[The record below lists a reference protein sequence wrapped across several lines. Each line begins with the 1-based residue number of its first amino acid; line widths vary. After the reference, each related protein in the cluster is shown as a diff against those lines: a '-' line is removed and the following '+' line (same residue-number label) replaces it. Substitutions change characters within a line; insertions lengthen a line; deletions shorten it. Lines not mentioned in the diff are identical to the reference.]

1 MCNNIYFI
9 LYTVSNQNSQN
20 LLSGQ
25 RKYDSDKK
33 SEDKKENAAFE
44 HSRDQRIQ
52 SAKRSSEK
60 QIDSTKT
67 EKNLNKILQLT
78 GNQVF
83 FISCQHYISTLYSD
97 VFNLSTSLICPGRFK
112 VDVIHRILY
121 SF

>member
-1 MCNNIYFI
+1 MCISIYFI
-9 LYTVSNQNSQN
+9 LYTVNNQNTQN
-20 LLSGQ
+20 ILSDQ
-25 RKYDSDKK
+25 RNDSDKK

-44 HSRDQRIQ
+44 HSRDQRIE

-83 FISCQHYISTLYSD
+83 FMSCIIIYVVY
-97 VFNLSTSLICPGRFK
+97 FNI
-112 VDVIHRILY
+112 I
-121 SF
+121 

>member
-1 MCNNIYFI
+1 MCINIYFI
-9 LYTVSNQNSQN
+9 LYTVNNQNTQN

-25 RKYDSDKK
+25 RNDSEKK

-44 HSRDQRIQ
+44 HSRDQRIE

-67 EKNLNKILQLT
+67 EKNLNKVLQLT

-97 VFNLSTSLICPGRFK
+97 VFNLSTSLICPRRFK
-112 VDVIHRILY
+112 ADVIHRI
-121 SF
+121 